1 MQTLRA
7 PLITP
12 TQALA
17 GAPSLCFVDCRF
29 RLDDPAAG
37 RQAYDDHRLPG
48 ARFLDLEADLSG
60 PIDLTRTGRHPFP
73 SLAGLRNAFARAGI
87 PRDSALVFYDDA
99 GGAFAARAWWSA
111 AHLGH
116 ERARVL
122 DGGLPAWED
131 AGGPLERGPAP
142 KHAPAPPWH
151 PAPSLAPIAEL
162 STVQDRVQ
170 KAGGAGLLDARA
182 LPRFRGEVEPI
193 DPVAGHIPGAACF
206 PHSENLTAE
215 GRFKDPAT
223 LRSRWAPVFEGPE
236 APIAYCGS
244 GVTAAHNLLAMAAA
258 GLCADALPALYVG
271 SFSEWIRDPTRPVA
285 RGDA

>member
-1 MQTLRA
+1 MQTLCA
-7 PLITP
+7 PLITAIE
-12 TQALA
+12 ALA
-17 GAPSLCFVDCRF
+17 GGPRLCFVDCRF

-37 RQAYDDHRLPG
+37 RKGYENHRLPS
-48 ARFLDLEADLSG
+48 ARFLDLEVDLSG

-73 SLAGLRNAFARAGI
+73 SLGGLRNAFVRAGI
-87 PRDSALVFYDDA
+87 PQDSALVFYDDA

-122 DGGLPAWED
+122 DGGLPAWEG
-131 AGGPLERGPAP
+131 AGGALERGPAP
-142 KHAPAPPWH
+142 AHAPAPPWH

-162 STVQDRVQ
+162 STVLARVQ

-215 GRFKDPAT
+215 GRFKDPAA

-258 GLCADALPALYVG
+258 GLCVDALPALYVG

>member
-1 MQTLRA
+1 MQTLHE

-12 TQALA
+12 AKALEGAA
-17 GAPSLCFVDCRF
+17 GLCFVDCRF
-29 RLDDPAAG
+29 RLDDPTAG
-37 RQAYDDHRLPG
+37 RRAYADHRLSG

-73 SLAGLRNAFARAGI
+73 SLSRLREAFAAAGI
-87 PRDSALVFYDDA
+87 PQDSALVFYDDA

-111 AHLGH
+111 AALGH
-116 ERARVL
+116 RQARVL
-122 DGGLPAWED
+122 DGGLPAWD
-131 AGGPLERGPAP
+131 SAGGALDNGPAP
-142 KHAPAPPWH
+142 APRPAPPWH
-151 PAPSLAPIAEL
+151 PQPSLAPIATL
-162 STVQDRVQ
+162 SMVQARVQD
-170 KAGGAGLLDARA
+170 AGGAGLLDARA

-206 PHSENLTAE
+206 PHSENLTAA
-215 GRFKDPAT
+215 GRFKDPAA
-223 LRSRWAPVFEGPE
+223 LRARWETVFNGPE

-258 GLCADALPALYVG
+258 GLCSDALPALYVG
-271 SFSEWIRDPTRPVA
+271 SFSEWIRDPARPVA

>member
-1 MQTLRA
+1 MQTLRE
-7 PLITP
+7 PLITAAK
-12 TQALA
+12 ALE
-17 GAPSLCFVDCRF
+17 GGPGLCFVDCRF

-37 RQAYDDHRLPG
+37 RRAYADHRLPG

-60 PIDLTRTGRHPFP
+60 PIDLNRTGRHPFP
-73 SLAGLRNAFARAGI
+73 SHAQLRDAFAAAGI
-87 PRDSALVFYDDA
+87 PQDSALVFYDDA

-111 AHLGH
+111 AALGH

-122 DGGLPAWED
+122 DGGLPAWD
-131 AGGPLERGPAP
+131 AAGGALERGSAP
-142 KHAPAPPWH
+142 EQAPALPWH
-151 PAPSLAPIAEL
+151 PAPSLAPIATL
-162 STVQDRVQ
+162 SMVQGRVED
-170 KAGGAGLLDARA
+170 AGGAGLIDARA

-215 GRFKDPAT
+215 GCFKDPSA
-223 LRSRWAPVFEGPE
+223 LRTRWTPIFEEPE

-244 GVTAAHNLLAMAAA
+244 GVTAAHNLLAMAVA

-285 RGDA
+285 RGEA

>member
-1 MQTLRA
+1 MQTLRE
-7 PLITP
+7 PLITAAE
-12 TQALA
+12 ALE
-17 GAPSLCFVDCRF
+17 GGPGLCFVDCRF
-29 RLDDPAAG
+29 RLEDPTAG
-37 RQAYDDHRLPG
+37 RRAYANHRLPG

-73 SLAGLRNAFARAGI
+73 SHAQLRDAFAAAGI
-87 PRDSALVFYDDA
+87 PQDGALVFYDDA

-111 AHLGH
+111 AALGH
-116 ERARVL
+116 PRARVL
-122 DGGLPAWED
+122 DGGLSAWEA
-131 AGGPLERGPAP
+131 AGGALEKGSAP
-142 KHAPAPPWH
+142 EKARALPWY
-151 PAPSLAPIAEL
+151 PAPSLAPIATL
-162 STVQDRVQ
+162 SLVQARVED
-170 KAGGAGLLDARA
+170 AGGEGLIDARA

-215 GRFKDPAT
+215 GCFKDPSA
-223 LRSRWAPVFEGPE
+223 LRTRWAPIFERSE

-258 GLCADALPALYVG
+258 GLCSDALPALYAG

>member
-1 MQTLRA
+1 MQTLRV
-7 PLITP
+7 PLITAAD
-12 TQALA
+12 ALA
-17 GAPSLCFVDCRF
+17 ESFRLCFVDCRF

-37 RQAYDDHRLPG
+37 RRAYQDHRLPG

-73 SLAGLRNAFARAGI
+73 SLSRLRDTFAAAGI
-87 PRDSALVFYDDA
+87 PQGSALVFYDDA

-111 AHLGH
+111 AALGH
-116 ERARVL
+116 PRARVL
-122 DGGLPAWED
+122 DGGLPAWTD
-131 AGGPLERGPAP
+131 AGGSLERPPAP
-142 KHAPAPPWH
+142 EPAPASPWH
-151 PAPSLAPIAEL
+151 PAPSLAPAAEL
-162 STVQDRVQ
+162 STVLARVRE
-170 KAGGAGLLDARA
+170 AGGAGLIDARA

-193 DPVAGHIPGAACF
+193 DPVAGHIPGATCF

-223 LRSRWAPVFEGPE
+223 LRARWAPVFAAPE

-258 GLCADALPALYVG
+258 GLCPDALPALYVG
-271 SFSEWIRDPTRPVA
+271 SFSEWIRDPARPVA

>member
-7 PLITP
+7 PLITA
-12 TQALA
+12 TEALQ
-17 GAPSLCFVDCRF
+17 GAPGLCFVDCRF

-37 RQAYDDHRLPG
+37 RRSYHDHRLPG

-60 PIDLTRTGRHPFP
+60 PVDLSRTGRHPFP
-73 SLAGLRNAFARAGI
+73 SHAQLRDAFAAAGI
-87 PRDSALVFYDDA
+87 PQDSALVFYDDA

-111 AHLGH
+111 AALGH
-116 ERARVL
+116 EKARVL
-122 DGGLPAWED
+122 DGGLPAWEGT
-131 AGGPLERGPAP
+131 GGALERGPAP
-142 KHAPAPPWH
+142 KPAPASPWH
-151 PAPSLAPIAEL
+151 PAPPLAPIAEL
-162 STVQDRVQ
+162 SMVEARV
-170 KAGGAGLLDARA
+170 KESGGAGLIDARA

-206 PHSENLTAE
+206 PHSDNLTAE
-215 GRFKDPAT
+215 GRFKDPAA
-223 LRSRWAPVFEGPE
+223 LRARWAPVFEGLS

-258 GLCADALPALYVG
+258 GLCVDALPALYVG
-271 SFSEWIRDPTRPVA
+271 SFSEWIRDPNRPVA

>member
-1 MQTLRA
+1 MQTLHE
-7 PLITP
+7 PLIAVSE
-12 TQALA
+12 ALE
-17 GAPSLCFVDCRF
+17 GAPGLCFVDCRF

-37 RQAYDDHRLPG
+37 RRAYADHRLPG

-73 SLAGLRNAFARAGI
+73 SLSRLRDAFAAAGI
-87 PRDSALVFYDDA
+87 AQGSALVFYDDA

-111 AHLGH
+111 AALGH
-116 ERARVL
+116 PQARVL
-122 DGGLPAWED
+122 DGGLPAWEG
-131 AGGPLERGPAP
+131 ASGALERGPAP
-142 KHAPAPPWH
+142 KPAHASPWDV
-151 PAPSLAPIAEL
+151 APSLAPIATL
-162 STVQDRVQ
+162 STVQARVQ
-170 KAGGAGLLDARA
+170 DAGGAGLIDARA

-206 PHSENLTAE
+206 PHSENLTAD
-215 GRFKDPAT
+215 GVFKDPAA
-223 LRSRWAPVFEGPE
+223 LRARWAPVFEGPE

-258 GLCADALPALYVG
+258 GLCTDALPALYVG
-271 SFSEWIRDPTRPVA
+271 SFSEWIRDPARPVA